1 VMKADLPGI
10 DAKSVDVTVH
20 GDALTIT
27 GERTAEREEHETGAG
42 VRRGSLRALREHHAA
57 AGPH

>member
-1 VMKADLPGI
+1 
-10 DAKSVDVTVH
+10 VDVTVH